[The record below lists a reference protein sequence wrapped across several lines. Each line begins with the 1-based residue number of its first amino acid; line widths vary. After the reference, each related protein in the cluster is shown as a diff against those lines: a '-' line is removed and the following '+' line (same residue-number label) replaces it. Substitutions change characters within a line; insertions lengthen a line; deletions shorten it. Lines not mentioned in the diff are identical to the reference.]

1 MGSHPILP
9 FPGCVTQSKFL
20 HLCVPKFLHA
30 RDRDIASYLM
40 HEVVVAV
47 KILRTVPDMEQ
58 IIPESKVC
66 FHSQLENEIHQCV

>member
-1 MGSHPILP
+1 MSSPPVLP

-30 RDRDIASYLM
+30 RDRDITSCLM

-47 KILRTVPDMEQ
+47 KILRTVPDIEQ
-58 IIPESKVC
+58 VIPELKVC
-66 FHSQLENEIHQCV
+66 FHSQLENEIHQRV